1 MQTYAFVTLT
11 GIWDTVTCIK
21 ESGAA
26 YFSINMGVD
35 ECDIIQTGNCSRD
48 LVRDGFLQDLCSVL
62 DNGETYTCNISST
75 YTEPVCCV
83 NVNKSSLLSSIS
95 CWPSKSHKLFC
106 NV

>member
-11 GIWDTVTCIK
+11 GIWDTLTCIK

-35 ECDIIQTGNCSRD
+35 ECDIILTGNCSRD
-48 LVRDGFLQDLCSVL
+48 LVRDGFLQGLCSVL
-62 DNGETYTCNISST
+62 DNGEPYTCNISST

-83 NVNKSSLLSSIS
+83 NVNKSSLLSSKT